1 MQRDI
6 VLVHTS
12 DVHLDAESDTRGHG
26 DSTLALAAVLD
37 ATRAANAD
45 LLLLAGDIFESNR
58 QSDAFLER
66 IAAMLAAASAP
77 MVVLPGNHDPI
88 ADLRERDF
96 EQLYTRIVN
105 LAPAPVG
112 LG

>member
-1 MQRDI
+1 MRPS
-6 VLVHTS
+6 LK
-12 DVHLDAESDTRGHG
+12 LMG
-26 DSTLALAAVLD
+26 LALAAVLD

-77 MVVLPGNHDPI
+77 IPGATSATLTLASVTPADAGNYAVIVTNTAEDCRPSVLW
-88 ADLRERDF
+88 A
-96 EQLYTRIVN
+96 
-105 LAPAPVG
+105 
-112 LG
+112 